1 MYSLFVLCYNL
12 IIMINIT
19 KIRQKIV
26 KAGFQNITVSLQ
38 NGGVLLEGELD
49 VYEDIVFVGKLAVDK
64 KSRGVINNIKLS
76 GHTPKPMRVPHFSD
90 NMYEGRTPDVVIV
103 GGGIVGCA
111 IARELSRYKL
121 DIMLLEK
128 EYDVAVAQSS
138 RNDGMIHA
146 GIDLKHSSI
155 KVKYNMR
162 GNKLYDTIS
171 KELDVPISKCGQCV
185 IFNKSWHKIIYP
197 IIKIRASFNK
207 IPVKYLN
214 KKEVNKIIPNP
225 GIKNDGFMCG
235 GAGIMSPY
243 LMTVAFAE
251 NAVTN
256 GVQICLNTAVLDIEN
271 DGKKVLSVTTN
282 RGIIKPKVLINA
294 AGVFSDV
301 IAEKAGDRFFTI
313 NPRKGVEGVID
324 NKLANLANSVIGTFE
339 LKSAIKSAPGAAHTK
354 GGGVVKT
361 IDNNFLI
368 GPSAFPVIDRE
379 DDSTTR
385 EAMEQVYQK
394 QSKLAPD
401 IKRSDIITYF
411 AGIRAATYEETFIV
425 QKSPIISNFVQAAG
439 IQSPGLTAAP
449 AIAQDIA
456 KFTLDILSENGTVSL
471 NEQFSPHRKGIP
483 CVKDLDEKSR
493 NELIKRNPDYG
504 IIICRCEQVSKGEII
519 DAITSPLP
527 VYTIDSIKRRVRAG
541 MGRCQGGFCSPLI
554 TKIIAKQTGMDI
566 SEITKKGQGSE
577 LIIAKTKEQK

>member
-1 MYSLFVLCYNL
+1 
-12 IIMINIT
+12 MININ
-19 KIRQKIV
+19 KIRQKII
-26 KAGFQNITVSLQ
+26 KSGFQNISVSLK

-49 VYEDIVFVGKLAVDK
+49 VYEDIVFVGKLAIDK
-64 KSRGVINNIKLS
+64 ESRGVINDIKLK
-76 GHTPKPMRVPHFSD
+76 GYTPKPMRVPQIND
-90 NMYEGRTPDVVIV
+90 KLYEGRTPDVVIV

-121 DIMLLEK
+121 DVMLLEK

-146 GIDLKHSSI
+146 GIDLKPSSN

-171 KELDVPISKCGQCV
+171 KELNVPISKCGQCV
-185 IFNKSWHKIIYP
+185 IFNKKWNKAIYP
-197 IIKIRASFNK
+197 VIKFRASFNK

-214 KKEVNKIIPNP
+214 KEEVRKIISNP
-225 GIKNDGFMCG
+225 GIKNDAFMCG

-243 LMTVAFAE
+243 LMTVALAE
-251 NAVTN
+251 NAIVN
-256 GVQICLNTAVLDIEN
+256 GVEVCLNTAVIDIKN
-271 DGKKVLSVTTN
+271 DGKKVISVTTN
-282 RGIIKPKVLINA
+282 RGTISPKVLINA
-294 AGVFSDV
+294 AGIFSDV

-313 NPRKGVEGVID
+313 NPRKGIEGVID
-324 NKLANLANSVIGTFE
+324 NKLANLASSVVGTFE
-339 LKSAIKSAPGAAHTK
+339 LKSAIKTAPGAAHTK

-379 DDSTTR
+379 DESTTR
-385 EAMEQVYQK
+385 EELEQVYKK
-394 QSKLAPD
+394 QSLIAPD
-401 IKRSDIITYF
+401 LKRSDIITYF
-411 AGIRAATYEETFIV
+411 AGTRAATYEEIFIV
-425 QKSPIISNFVQAAG
+425 EKSPVISNFVQAAG

-449 AIAQDIA
+449 AIAQDIT
-456 KFTLDILSENGTVSL
+456 KFTLEILSKDGKVEK
-471 NEQFSPHRKGIP
+471 NEQFNPYRKGIP
-483 CVKDLDEKSR
+483 CVKDLDEKTRS
-493 NELIKRNPDYG
+493 ELIKSNPDYG

-519 DAITSPLP
+519 DAISSPLP

-554 TKIIAKQTGMDI
+554 TKIIAQHTGMDI
-566 SEITKKGQGSE
+566 SEVSKKGQGSE
-577 LIIAKTKEQK
+577 LIIAKTKE